1 LTLTILDIPILVTYN
16 RWSIEK
22 DFINYH
28 HILLWNGTI
37 KEIERMANKEV
48 LLTPEGL
55 KKLEAELEELK
66 TVKRREIAQR
76 ISASLEFGDI
86 SENSE
91 YDDAKN
97 EQAFVEGRILTLEK
111 LLRNAKVI
119 DTDED
124 DDDNVVSIGKKVTLK
139 DLQTQDIVEYQL
151 VGSAEADPAAL
162 KISNESPVGQAIL
175 GKTCGTIVEV
185 EVLDGVL
192 QYEILKVAR

>member
-1 LTLTILDIPILVTYN
+1 
-16 RWSIEK
+16 
-22 DFINYH
+22 
-28 HILLWNGTI
+28 
-37 KEIERMANKEV
+37 MANKEV

-111 LLRNAKVI
+111 LLRNAKII
-119 DTDED
+119 DTDAED
-124 DDDNVVSIGKKVTLK
+124 DDDTVVSIGKKVTLK
-139 DLQTQDIVEYQL
+139 DLQTQDILEYQL